1 MSVVVRDGVEKSQR
15 RQRGREGEGDL
26 CFQYIKGNRTTN
38 NPFSLHLLSEMHTLA
53 TQLIRRR
60 SINQGISIYNSPE
73 HMDTMQKNKI
83 GGKLKPFSS
92 LTATSFLVFVILFLL
107 ATIRHNLLHSNAYD
121 LGIFEQYLWMASKGI
136 FAPGTI
142 HEMHIFAD
150 HGAFA
155 LLPMSLLYS
164 IWSSPLCLLAMQSFS
179 IAFTAIPLWIY
190 TKKFDATDNQS
201 WLVALTW
208 WMAPAAFNT
217 NLFDFHPEIC
227 FLPFIAY
234 LFCKVKNREHP
245 LSILFLL
252 ICILFAR
259 DGNALLLTGIAI
271 TLFLYRM
278 PKTSLALAS
287 CTVLWILFLT
297 RFLYPALGK
306 TGSSFHAADRYTH
319 LGDSWSGFLHN
330 LFTDP
335 ASMLNSMQPADS
347 IIYVLIVFAPFA
359 LLLRKSDPAIILSTA
374 PLLASNILSS
384 NYSQK
389 TLIHHYSL
397 PIVLLLLIATITKGN
412 LQDFYSKGKSRFHL
426 LWISILWIL
435 LAKPG
440 YFASTYLSRTEM
452 IKPLNNAKELI
463 QSTDRLI
470 TSSYLA
476 PHFSGRGKRGFLNTH
491 LGDL

>member
-1 MSVVVRDGVEKSQR
+1 
-15 RQRGREGEGDL
+15 
-26 CFQYIKGNRTTN
+26 
-38 NPFSLHLLSEMHTLA
+38 MHA
-53 TQLIRRR
+53 
-60 SINQGISIYNSPE
+60 
-73 HMDTMQKNKI
+73 MQKNKASKKPKSFS
-83 GGKLKPFSS
+83 KLM
-92 LTATSFLVFVILFLL
+92 ATSFLVFIILFLL
-107 ATIRHNLLHSNAYD
+107 ATIRHQLLHSNAYD

-164 IWSSPLCLLAMQSFS
+164 IWSSPLCLLAMQSLC

-208 WMAPAAFNT
+208 WMTPVAFNA

-227 FLPFIAY
+227 FLPLIAY
-234 LFCKVKNREHP
+234 VFCKMKSQEHP
-245 LSILFLL
+245 LSIILL
-252 ICILFAR
+252 LLCLLLAR

-278 PKTSLALAS
+278 PKTSLALVS
-287 CTVLWILFLT
+287 CTFLWILFLT

-306 TGSSFHAADRYTH
+306 TGDSFHAADRYTH
-319 LGDSWSGFLHN
+319 LGGSWSGFLHN
-330 LFTDP
+330 LFSDP
-335 ASMLNSMQPADS
+335 ASMFIAMQPADS
-347 IIYVLIVFAPFA
+347 FIYILMVFAPFA
-359 LLLRKSDPAIILSTA
+359 FLLRKSDPAIILSTI
-374 PLLASNILSS
+374 PLIASNVLSS

-397 PIVLLLLIATITKGN
+397 PIVLLILIATVTKGN
-412 LQDFYSKGKSRFHL
+412 LQGFYGKGKSKFHL
-426 LWISILWIL
+426 FLITILWIL
-435 LAKPG
+435 LAKPS

-452 IKPLNNAKELI
+452 IEPLKNAKELI
-463 QSTDRLI
+463 QSSDKLI
-470 TSSYLA
+470 TSSYLV
-476 PHFSGRGKRGFLNTH
+476 PHFSGREYIKFPRESEDISQLLKTYDTILFNPEKPGWGSKTEIQIKIINNALKENWRCQALDGVF
-491 LGDL
+491 DLCIKPK